1 VKAKPRCTVCGKEPP
16 AVVIDPNRKNRTGFA
31 NLCRSCLTKHRERI
45 AERAGAPATPLSPL
59 EEALALQIKAWGLPQ
74 PVREHKGVPGRQYRI
89 DFAWPDWMIA
99 LEVEG
104 GIWKVGGH
112 SSGTGITRDC
122 EKHSLLA
129 LAGWRLLR
137 VTGEHIQD
145 GRAIA
150 WIQEALGCEAPS
162 SLKAEVV
169 EVAA

>member
-1 VKAKPRCTVCGKEPP
+1 VRAKPRCTVCGKEPP
-16 AVVIDPNRKNRTGFA
+16 AVTIDPNSKNRTGFA
-31 NLCRSCLTKHRERI
+31 NVCRSCLTRHRESVSR
-45 AERAGAPATPLSPL
+45 RAGAPATPLSPL
-59 EEALALQIKAWGLPQ
+59 EESLALQIRAWGLPA
-74 PVREHKGVPGRQYRI
+74 PVREHKGIPGRQYRI
-89 DFAWPDWMIA
+89 DFAWPDWRIA

-104 GIWKVGGH
+104 GIWKLGGH

-150 WIQEALGCEAPS
+150 WIQEALNGEP
-162 SLKAEVV
+162 LKSGGIEIT